1 MDQRYFV
8 LISCFSLMIGLTP
21 ATSAGDEPAAQTWTQ
36 WRGPNRDGSVSAFK
50 LPDSIAEDQLKQIW
64 RVKLSP
70 SYSGPIVSKDRVF
83 VTETVDQKTEVVRAL
98 DRKTGKELWKQS
110 WSGSMSVP
118 FFAKANGDWIRATP
132 ALDGDRLF
140 VAGIRDVLVCLDTNS
155 GKEFWRIDFVKE
167 AGTNPPA
174 FGFASSP
181 LVVGDAVYVQAGGGF
196 CKVDQ
201 QTGKIVWRILDDGGG
216 MSGSAFSSPFY
227 ATLNGVPQII
237 VQTRTTLAGVDPEQ
251 GTIYWKKEIPAF
263 RGMNILTPT
272 VIDNSIFTSSYGGGS
287 FLFSTAKE
295 ESEWKLNQKWTSKTQ
310 AYMSSPN
317 IIDGYLYLH
326 LRNQR
331 FTCLDLE
338 TGVTRWTTT
347 PFGKYW
353 STVTD
358 GEKILALDQKGDLLL
373 IRANP
378 EKFELIERRKVA
390 DDSWAHIAVSGNELF
405 IRDLNHLTLYRWE

>member
-1 MDQRYFV
+1 MHQRLLLFLFCLLLLPV
-8 LISCFSLMIGLTP
+8 FSP
-21 ATSAGDEPAAQTWTQ
+21 ATSADDKPVPYPWVQ
-36 WRGPNRDGSVSAFK
+36 WRGPHRDSSVTHTT
-50 LPDSIAEDQLKQIW
+50 LPESLAEDRLEQIW
-64 RVKLSP
+64 RVELSP

-118 FFAKANGDWIRATP
+118 FFAKSNGDWIRATP

-155 GKEFWRIDFVKE
+155 GEELWRIDFVKE
-167 AGTNPPA
+167 TKSNLPA

-181 LVVGDAVYVQAGGGF
+181 LVVGDAIYVQAGGGF

-201 QTGKIVWRILDDGGG
+201 QTGKIVWRILADGGG

-227 ATLNGVPQII
+227 TTLNGVPQII
-237 VQTRTTLAGVDPEQ
+237 VQTRTTLAGVDPDQ
-251 GTIYWKKEIPAF
+251 GTVYWKQEIPAF
-263 RGMNILTPT
+263 RGMNILTPS
-272 VIDNSIFTSSYGGGS
+272 VVGDSIFTSSYGGGS
-287 FLFSTAKE
+287 VLFT
-295 ESEWKLNQKWTSKTQ
+295 SEKNEAGWSLKQKWKHKTQ

-317 IIDGYLYLH
+317 VIDGHLYLH

-331 FTCLDLE
+331 FTCLNLE
-338 TGVTRWTTT
+338 TGEVRWTTT

-390 DDSWAHIAVSGNELF
+390 DDSWAHIAVSGNELL
-405 IRDLNHLTLYRWE
+405 IRDLNHLTLYRWK

>member
-1 MDQRYFV
+1 MHLRFLLLLFCLLLLPV
-8 LISCFSLMIGLTP
+8 FPP
-21 ATSAGDEPAAQTWTQ
+21 ATSADDKPVPSPWVQ
-36 WRGPNRDGSVSAFK
+36 WRGPHRDSSVTHTT
-50 LPDSIAEDQLKQIW
+50 LPESLAEDRLEQIW
-64 RVKLSP
+64 RVELSP

-83 VTETVDQKTEVVRAL
+83 VTETVDRKNEVVRAL

-110 WSGSMSVP
+110 WPGAISVP

-140 VAGIRDVLVCLDTNS
+140 VAGIRDVLVCLDANS
-155 GKEFWRIDFVKE
+155 GEILWRIDFVKE
-167 AGTNPPA
+167 TGAIPPA

-181 LVVGDAVYVQAGGGF
+181 LIVGDAIYVQAGGGF

-201 QTGKIVWRILDDGGG
+201 QTGKIIWRILADGGG

-227 ATLNGVPQII
+227 TTLNGVPQII
-237 VQTRTTLAGVDPEQ
+237 VQTRTTLAGVDPKS
-251 GTIYWKKEIPAF
+251 GTIYWKQDIPAF

-272 VIDNSIFTSSYGGGS
+272 VIDDTIFTSSYGGGS
-287 FLFSTAKE
+287 FLFSSSRNDTGWSLK
-295 ESEWKLNQKWTSKTQ
+295 QKWKNKTQ

-317 IIDGYLYLH
+317 VIDGHLYLH

-331 FTCLDLE
+331 FTCLNLE
-338 TGVTRWTTT
+338 TGEVRWTTT

-358 GEKILALDQKGDLLL
+358 GEKILALDQNGDLLL

-378 EKFELIERRKVA
+378 EKFDLINRRKVA
-390 DDSWAHIAVSGNELF
+390 DDSWAHIAVSENDIL
-405 IRDLNHLTLYRWE
+405 IRDLNHLTLYRWK